1 MVNDSDPRPE
11 GIEGAGRMGDVSGAS
26 GASGARSRAE
36 SATTPGAPARPDPAG
51 TAPLSSVPSESV
63 PEPAPAP
70 PSAAVGMPPV
80 PPAGQRP
87 DGGSSVAVPDGPE
100 RPGTRYVT
108 SSEGAPPVPPPGGY
122 RGARNPELEKARHA
136 LVSPLDVLARPV
148 AAPPPMA
155 DGPRPLARVGVAALV
170 VAIGWAV
177 VLLGALAVSATDF
190 LFNLNVVVIQLL
202 IVGVIIAAIALKDAR
217 RLGGIALAIALV
229 FNVVTIGGVSAVRTA
244 AQGSYE
250 GQKSDEQKFWEK
262 YPGVKGMS
270 ASEIK
275 AQPSLEE
282 VRARTEEILAA
293 VRERL
298 SADYGVTWV
307 EQPVPE
313 DISPER
319 NGYGGESMLRTYTS
333 TIWSTNEAITDNSLK
348 LQMMNTIDEV
358 LYPYGMSQFYPVND
372 PAESTI
378 DPSIIEK
385 MFGSTDPDLQAQWEW
400 ASYDYD
406 TGGWFY
412 GDLYDLS
419 KDTTGRFRTERQADH
434 DRTGVPLEG
443 LSIMLRAEKLLSES
457 DVQTFDQRMSEYE

>member
-1 MVNDSDPRPE
+1 MVNDPDPQRE
-11 GIEGAGRMGDVSGAS
+11 DGGVS
-26 GASGARSRAE
+26 
-36 SATTPGAPARPDPAG
+36 PHQPPAG
-51 TAPLSSVPSESV
+51 TPSRPDDPRVMGAEAASASGIPAAPEAPAKSDGSPASADSES
-63 PEPAPAP
+63 APAP
-70 PSAAVGMPPV
+70 PPAAVGV
-80 PPAGQRP
+80 PPAP
-87 DGGSSVAVPDGPE
+87 DSARLANGASPTPVPDGPE
-100 RPGTRYVT
+100 RPGSRYVT
-108 SSEGAPPVPPPGGY
+108 SSDGAPPVPPPGGY
-122 RGARNPELEKARHA
+122 RGARNPDLEKARHA
-136 LVSPLDVLARPV
+136 LVSPVDLLARPV
-148 AAPPPMA
+148 ASPAPVA
-155 DGPRPLARVGVAALV
+155 DGPRPLRRVGIVALV
-170 VAIGWAV
+170 AAIGWAV

-202 IVGVIIAAIALKDAR
+202 IVGVIVASVILRDAR

-250 GQKSDEQKFWEK
+250 GQKTEQQKLWER

-270 ASEIK
+270 TTEIK

-282 VRARTEEILAA
+282 VRARTEEILTA

-307 EQPVPE
+307 QQPVPE

-333 TIWSTNEAITDNSLK
+333 TIWSTNEAITDNALK
-348 LQMMNTIDEV
+348 LQMMHTIDDV
-358 LYPYGMSQFYPVND
+358 LFSYGMSQYYPVND

-434 DRTGVPLEG
+434 DRTGVPMEG

-457 DVQTFDQRMSEYE
+457 DVATFDQRMSEYE

>member
-11 GIEGAGRMGDVSGAS
+11 DIG
-26 GASGARSRAE
+26 
-36 SATTPGAPARPDPAG
+36 
-51 TAPLSSVPSESV
+51 SESEAAALAKGS
-63 PEPAPAP
+63 PEGQPPASAPAP
-70 PSAAVGMPPV
+70 PPAAVGV
-80 PPAGQRP
+80 PAVP
-87 DGGSSVAVPDGPE
+87 DSVLAADGVRSIPVPDGPE

-108 SSEGAPPVPPPGGY
+108 SSEGAPPLPPPGGY
-122 RGARNPELEKARHA
+122 RGARNPDLEKARHA
-136 LVSPLDVLARPV
+136 LVSPVDLLARPV
-148 AAPPPMA
+148 VSSTPVV
-155 DGPRPLARVGVAALV
+155 DGPRPLRRVGIVALV
-170 VAIGWAV
+170 AAIGWAV

-202 IVGVIIAAIALKDAR
+202 IIGVIVAAVILKDAR

-250 GQKSDEQKFWEK
+250 GQKTEQQKLWER

-270 ASEIK
+270 TAEIK

-282 VRARTEEILAA
+282 VRARTEEVLGA

-307 EQPVPE
+307 EQPVAE
-313 DISPER
+313 DVSPER

-333 TIWSTNEAITDNSLK
+333 TIWSTNEAITDNALK
-348 LQMMNTIDEV
+348 LQMMHSIDDV
-358 LYPYGMSQFYPVND
+358 LFSYGMSEYYPVND
-372 PAESTI
+372 PSESTI

-400 ASYDYD
+400 AAYDYD

-434 DRTGVPLEG
+434 DRTGVPMEG
-443 LSIMLRAEKLLSES
+443 LSIMLRAEKLLSEG
-457 DVQTFDQRMSEYE
+457 DVTAFDQRMSEYE